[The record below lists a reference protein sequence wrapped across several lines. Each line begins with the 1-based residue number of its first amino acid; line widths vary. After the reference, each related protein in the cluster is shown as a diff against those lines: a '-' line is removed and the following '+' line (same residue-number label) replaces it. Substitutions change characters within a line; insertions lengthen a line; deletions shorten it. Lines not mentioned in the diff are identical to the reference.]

1 MVYDAGEDLMDLL
14 EELSE
19 VYKIIAARRYIAARK
34 ISAGR
39 HLIFQGPSVLENL
52 IKNYPDS
59 AFLNL
64 FRMHRSSFWALVD
77 IVTPMW
83 PVIAMTKKRP
93 RPIYQQLAVAL
104 YTLGSVG
111 GGGLERLRIAY
122 RVVCRKFFF
131 RLSQNCSLAGYRTLE
146 LRDEF

>member
-1 MVYDAGEDLMDLL
+1 MPRLTQRQVLLEELLAIVQQVIHLMVYDAGEDLMDLL

-19 VYKIIAARRYIAARK
+19 VYKIIAAHRYIAARK

-93 RPIYQQLAVAL
+93 RPIYQQL
-104 YTLGSVG
+104 
-111 GGGLERLRIAY
+111 
-122 RVVCRKFFF
+122 
-131 RLSQNCSLAGYRTLE
+131 LSWIVSCCW
-146 LRDEF
+146 